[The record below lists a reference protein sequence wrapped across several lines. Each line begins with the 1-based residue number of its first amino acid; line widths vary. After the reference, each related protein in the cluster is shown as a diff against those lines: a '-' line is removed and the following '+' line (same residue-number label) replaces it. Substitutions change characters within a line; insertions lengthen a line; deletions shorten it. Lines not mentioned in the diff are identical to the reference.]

1 MKKIILLIIIQAAAW
16 SCDTKKQESVVK
28 EESIDTSTSIRVSKE
43 QYAASGFEVGPI
55 TKRSLSGSI
64 QVTGM
69 LDVPPQNL
77 INITAPLGGFLRS
90 TSMLQGMHVTRGQV
104 LAVIE
109 NPEYIQLQQDYLD
122 TKSQVEFLETEHE
135 RQTHLA
141 SENVNAQKVFQ
152 KSEADLA
159 SMKIK
164 NSGLH
169 AKLKMINIDADK
181 LHPENISSTI
191 QLRAPMQG
199 YVTQVHASIG
209 AFVSPTD
216 VIFKIVDTDHLHV
229 ELTCFE
235 RDISKIKVGQK
246 IRFVLAHESQER
258 TAKVYLIG
266 REIDDDRTIRIHGHL
281 NREDRELIPGMY
293 LKAAI
298 ETSSQDVLSL
308 PEDAVLHFENQ
319 QFVFVRISDEVFQ
332 MVEIKT
338 GIHENGYVAVV
349 LPEGMDSGVTV
360 VIKNAYKMLSK
371 LKNSEEEE

>member
-1 MKKIILLIIIQAAAW
+1 MKKIVLLILIQASVW
-16 SCDTKKQESVVK
+16 SCTTKQGEEETPEEVSV
-28 EESIDTSTSIRVSKE
+28 SSTNVEISNE
-43 QYAASGFEVGPI
+43 QFAASGFEVGPV
-55 TKRSLSGSI
+55 TRRSLTGSI

-69 LDVPPQNL
+69 LDAPPQNL

-90 TSMLQGMHVTRGQV
+90 TSMLQGMHVTKGQV

-152 KSEADLA
+152 KSEADFA
-159 SMKIK
+159 SMKAR

-169 AKLKMINIDADK
+169 AKLKMIGIDVDH
-181 LHPENISSTI
+181 LHHENISSTI
-191 QLRAPMQG
+191 LLRSPMQG

-216 VIFKIVDTDHLHV
+216 IIFKIVDTQHLHV

-235 RDISKIKVGQK
+235 RDIPKIKLGQK
-246 IRFVLAHESQER
+246 IRFILAHEIQER
-258 TAKVYLIG
+258 TAKIYLIG
-266 REIDDDRTIRIHGHL
+266 REIDNDRTIRIHGHL
-281 NREDRELIPGMY
+281 DKEDKELIPGMY
-293 LKAAI
+293 LKAVI
-298 ETSSQDVLSL
+298 ETGAEEVPSL
-308 PEDAVLHFENQ
+308 PEDAILHFDGGQYIFIRTSEN
-319 QFVFVRISDEVFQ
+319 VFQ
-332 MVEIKT
+332 MIEIKT
-338 GIHENGYVAVV
+338 GVRENGHVEVV
-349 LPEGMDSGVTV
+349 LPEGVESSVTV

-371 LKNSEEEE
+371 LKSSEEEE